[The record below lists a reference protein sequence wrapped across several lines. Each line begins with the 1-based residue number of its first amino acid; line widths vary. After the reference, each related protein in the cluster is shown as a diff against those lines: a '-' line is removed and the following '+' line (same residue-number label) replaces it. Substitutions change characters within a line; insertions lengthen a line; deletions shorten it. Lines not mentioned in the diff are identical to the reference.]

1 MAPSNRVRE
10 NDAPAYLTAQ
20 ADEPVW
26 LTRALV
32 DYLHDTSLAMF
43 GGLPGVNSENLVES
57 ALARPQNLF
66 AYVGGDLPRLAAAY
80 AFGFAKNHGY
90 RDANKRTAFTSCATF
105 LDMNGLDLIVD
116 EREALE
122 TMLELAT
129 GVVSEDGFAEWLR
142 AHAVPR
148 AA

>member
-1 MAPSNRVRE
+1 MLRIRE
-10 NDAPAYLTAQ
+10 HDAPAYNATGEA
-20 ADEPVW
+20 EPVW

-43 GGLPGVNSENLVES
+43 GGLPGVNSDNLVES

-90 RDANKRTAFTSCATF
+90 RDGNKRTAFTACATF
-105 LDMNGLDLIVD
+105 LDVNGFDLVVD

-122 TMLELAT
+122 AMLELAT
-129 GVVSEDGFAEWLR
+129 GTMSEEGFAEWLR
-142 AHAVPR
+142 AHVAPR
-148 AA
+148 DA